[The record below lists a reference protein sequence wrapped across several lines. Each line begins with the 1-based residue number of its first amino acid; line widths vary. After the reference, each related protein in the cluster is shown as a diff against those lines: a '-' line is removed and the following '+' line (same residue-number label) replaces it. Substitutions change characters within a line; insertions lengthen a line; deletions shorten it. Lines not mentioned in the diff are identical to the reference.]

1 VIKQVL
7 HKISSMTLALLMLVS
22 TVSFT
27 IEKHYCGDILVDIA
41 LFSQVQK
48 CGMESTENEMPTITK
63 KMCCKDTIDL
73 LQGQDELNLITFN
86 NLDFDQQVFI
96 TTYAYSYVSLF
107 QSLPKQVIPHKDYSP
122 PNLISDIQVL
132 DQVFII

>member
-1 VIKQVL
+1 
-7 HKISSMTLALLMLVS
+7 MTLALLMLVS
-22 TVSFT
+22 TMSFT
-27 IEKHYCGDILVDIA
+27 IERHYCGDILVDIA

-48 CGMESTENEMPTITK
+48 CGMESTEIEMPTIAK

-107 QSLPKQVIPHKDYSP
+107 QNLPKQIIPHKDYSP